1 MRATNT
7 NKPGGGFGRVRK
19 ESKTDYKKLLV
30 ELVEKIDDSDERF
43 LRQIYTI
50 LIRHLRRA

>member
-1 MRATNT
+1 M
-7 NKPGGGFGRVRK
+7 
-19 ESKTDYKKLLV
+19 DYKKLLV